1 MLPLRMTSSARICE
15 ATKVVDHWQIELIK
29 YFMLLPAGLSTSPSD
44 GSQDKRA
51 RAQTHS
57 HTMCKAAMCSHEL
70 AACSKRA
77 LIDVVF
83 DQEMRERSSITLL
96 ESSFSAP

>member
-1 MLPLRMTSSARICE
+1 MTSSARICE

-29 YFMLLPAGLSTSPSD
+29 YFMLLPADLSTSPSD

-51 RAQTHS
+51 
-57 HTMCKAAMCSHEL
+57 HTQCAKLCSHEL
-70 AACSKRA
+70 AACSKRE

-96 ESSFSAP
+96 EISFSAP